1 MEGKGRGTAAGQ
13 DRAGSAVYG
22 TRGKGTEGQKNKGK
36 EENGTEDRRT
46 KEQKKGQETYSYLP
60 FLMPPTSSLFSMVI
74 SVFFTEALSLPKR

>member
-1 MEGKGRGTAAGQ
+1 M
-13 DRAGSAVYG
+13 
-22 TRGKGTEGQKNKGK
+22 TEGQKDKSK
-36 EENGTEDRRT
+36 EEKGTEDRRTKEQKKKKRDERQKDRRTEKKEDRKT